1 MAGVLEGAEITEAE
15 IMRYAAGI
23 KQGGENERL
32 SA

>member
-1 MAGVLEGAEITEAE
+1 VLEGAEITESE

-23 KQGGENERL
+23 KQGGNHEHI